1 MWQSLFRIASCLGLI
16 WTLIGTTPAVA
27 QQWAQSMF
35 SETEHD
41 FGKVANGSKTHFTFE
56 FKNKYK
62 ETVHVSSIR
71 SSCGCTTPTVL
82 KDTLKTGE
90 TSGILATFNT
100 SSFSGAK
107 SATVTVVFD
116 RPFFAEVKLQVS
128 GVILSDV
135 FFDPAEIAFGELAAG
150 NEVEREVKVSFAGRP
165 NLRIEDV
172 RSVCSDLRVRL
183 GEAVLKPGRVEYV
196 MKVGLKSTVSEGD
209 LSERLTLVTNE
220 PSLKSVVVSVTG
232 RIRPPLEVKPESI
245 HFGKPAEM
253 AVVSERF
260 FLRAEKPFTVND
272 IQCSDPR
279 VTFEYAKDAKVGHLV
294 KVVFKNDGSASGPFK
309 LTANV
314 ITDLPNNASAICTLT
329 GEVAAPPAVTD
340 QASIPSD
347 NASEAKA
354 P

>member
-1 MWQSLFRIASCLGLI
+1 MWQSLFRIASCLGLF
-16 WTLIGTTPAVA
+16 WTLVGPTPVKA

-35 SETEHD
+35 SVTEHD

-71 SSCGCTTPTVL
+71 SSCGCTTPTVQ

-90 TSGILATFNT
+90 TGGILATFNT
-100 SSFSGAK
+100 SSFLGAK

-150 NEVEREVKVSFAGRP
+150 NEIEREVKVSFSGRP

-172 RSVCSDLRVRL
+172 RSVCSHLRVRL
-183 GEAVLKPGRVEYV
+183 GEPVLKPGRVEYV
-196 MKVGLKSTVSEGD
+196 MKVGLKPSAEVGD

-220 PSLKSVVVSVTG
+220 PSLKSVVVSVTA
-232 RIRPPLEVKPESI
+232 RVRPPVEVKPESI
-245 HFGKPAEM
+245 HFGKPADKE
-253 AVVSERF
+253 VVNERF
-260 FLRAEKPFTVND
+260 FLRAEKPFTVTD

-279 VTFEYAKDAKVGHLV
+279 VSFEYGKDAKIGHLV
-294 KVVFKNDGSASGPFK
+294 KVVFNNDGSAVGPFK
-309 LTANV
+309 VTANV

-329 GEVAAPPAVTD
+329 GEVAAPPAKAD
-340 QASIPSD
+340 EAS
-347 NASEAKA
+347 A
-354 P
+354 PQ